1 MIVLDTHAWI
11 WWASHSRRMPARVRR
26 KIDREDEVGVPA
38 ISCWEVGMLVTRG
51 RLKLDRDVRAWVR
64 EALSLSRVALLPL
77 QPEVAVLAAALPDY
91 GGDPA
96 DDLIVSTARSLEASL
111 ATADSRITE
120 SGLVHVVW

>member
-11 WWASHSRRMPARVRR
+11 WWASHSRKLPARVRR
-26 KIDREDEVGVPA
+26 RIDGEDELGVSA
-38 ISCWEVGMLVTRG
+38 ISCWEVGMLVMRG

-64 EALSLSRVALLPL
+64 EALSLARVALLPL
-77 QPEVAVLAAALPDY
+77 EPEVAVLAAQLPDY

-96 DDLIVSTARSLEASL
+96 DDLIVSTARSLEAPL
-111 ATADSRITE
+111 ATADSRISE